1 MAVKKELSAPG
12 DVDIEDLYIISAEG
26 THVFVLDYL
35 VEFNIYED
43 IFSNFL
49 TGDIVISDS
58 ANLIGSLPIQGK
70 EYIVI
75 KFTTPGMKDT
85 VSKTF
90 RIYSVTDRLVTNDR
104 TTQLYTLN
112 FCSQEC
118 LTDSITPLYH
128 PFEGSIDSVVDKIFN
143 EYISNKRT
151 FTVSPSGSLSESKE
165 KTQIKILTKTDN
177 RVKFI
182 SPGWTPF
189 KCINWLSSKA
199 IPLNGESCNFLFW
212 ESNKN
217 FYFGSLETIFA
228 NKASLNIGT
237 YNYSI
242 AGNLDTTN
250 LQKRMFLIEDLV
262 ISKTSDA
269 IKNNM
274 QGYLSNRLISLDIL
288 NKSYYIKDYDHV
300 DSFSKYSHLAKKNKE
315 APIFS
320 SGEFRNPAAKTSVYP
335 MNDNL
340 FTNFKDNVNE
350 RMPDV
355 YGNRLSHMIELSN
368 FKLSITVP
376 GRTDVEAGAVI
387 TINYPDSKPI
397 SENKKSRNNN
407 DPVYSGD
414 YIITAVR
421 HKINPLRHTMV
432 LEIVKDS
439 LEVGE

>member
-75 KFTTPGMKDT
+75 KFTTPGMQDT

-118 LTDSITPLYH
+118 LTDSVTPLYY
-128 PFEGSIDSVVDKIFN
+128 PFEGSIDTVVDKIFN

-217 FYFGSLETIFA
+217 FYFG
-228 NKASLNIGT
+228 
-237 YNYSI
+237 
-242 AGNLDTTN
+242 
-250 LQKRMFLIEDLV
+250 
-262 ISKTSDA
+262 
-269 IKNNM
+269 
-274 QGYLSNRLISLDIL
+274 
-288 NKSYYIKDYDHV
+288 
-300 DSFSKYSHLAKKNKE
+300 
-315 APIFS
+315 
-320 SGEFRNPAAKTSVYP
+320 
-335 MNDNL
+335 
-340 FTNFKDNVNE
+340 
-350 RMPDV
+350 
-355 YGNRLSHMIELSN
+355 
-368 FKLSITVP
+368 
-376 GRTDVEAGAVI
+376 
-387 TINYPDSKPI
+387 
-397 SENKKSRNNN
+397 
-407 DPVYSGD
+407 
-414 YIITAVR
+414 
-421 HKINPLRHTMV
+421 
-432 LEIVKDS
+432 
-439 LEVGE
+439 